1 LPSGIVFT
9 GIYLLFLGGAMSYYH
24 DDPIEPE
31 LPRRRNLFGIAGLIV
46 SLICGGLYIQTTLA
60 ANVSLNSGAP
70 IEFGQGFTQTVACSG
85 STALTITPTSS
96 FVNSSG
102 GGGHYLAS
110 FTVSNIPAGCQG
122 DDLTISAYG
131 NTSNTPLALFNTTST
146 DAVVY
151 NNSGTF
157 QMGLGGSGATISSG
171 SGTFTVTFTAPVA
184 TSASVFKLT
193 IQSGAH
199 TRTCAEGGTCKLG
212 ETGSGGGVVFIL
224 NSASG
229 GTGGAYNYE
238 AWTSDLSASV
248 MNWNNVNGVLG
259 VGQAIGDGYTNRGLF
274 TGGAGLG
281 CKNATYSSLS
291 DWFLPSRNELEA
303 LRNYWGSTSKTSPPN
318 MKDTGYGYWSSSENG
333 ANNAVAIRWN
343 DGMLYGDGYAGKTSP
358 SNTGWA
364 RCVRR
369 F

>member
-1 LPSGIVFT
+1 
-9 GIYLLFLGGAMSYYH
+9 MSDYYH
-24 DDPIEPE
+24 DDPIENVAPKRKKSSVFA
-31 LPRRRNLFGIAGLIV
+31 LLALFGI
-46 SLICGGLYIQTTLA
+46 GGFYLQTTFA
-60 ANVSLNSGAP
+60 ANVSLNSGLP

-85 STALTITPTSS
+85 NTSLSVVPNSS
-96 FVNSSG
+96 FVNVSG

-110 FTVSNIPAGCQG
+110 VTVSNIPAGCQG
-122 DDLTISAYG
+122 YDLTISAYG
-131 NTSNTPLALFNTTST
+131 NTNNTPLALFNTTST

-184 TSASVFKLT
+184 TSASVLKLT

-199 TRTCAEGGTCKLG
+199 ARTCAEGGTCKLG

-291 DWFLPSRNELEA
+291 DWFLPSRYELEA

-333 ANNAVAIRWN
+333 ANIAVAIRWN
-343 DGMLYGDGYAGKTSP
+343 DGMLYGDAYAAKTSP